1 MDTPGSVRFRFARQ
15 SSYQP
20 LDKLAAADDNTGN
33 HATTPDTFYY
43 STSAAAAD
51 DGSVDLFE
59 LTREVPT
66 LAVIEFTDGSS
77 DGGAAAEEV
86 EDGGGGGGGEEV
98 EIPASVR
105 LMYAAHGGDVAAI
118 KELVEEHA
126 ADVNYRDIDNR
137 TALHVAAC
145 QGYGDVVEL
154 LIRLNADVD
163 PKDHWGSTPLAD
175 AIYYKNHEVVR
186 LLEDHGAELP
196 MAPMHVKNARD
207 VPEYEIDPHEIDF
220 SNSVNINKGT
230 FLRASWRGI
239 EVAVKK
245 LGDEVFTD
253 EEKLRAFRDE
263 LALLQRIR
271 HPNVVQFLG
280 AVTQSTPMMIITEF
294 LPKGDLCEYL
304 LNIGGLKPRTAVR
317 YALDIARGMSYL
329 HEIKPHPIIHCDLEP
344 SNILRDDSGHLKV
357 ADFGVS
363 KLLKVSQGA
372 DENRSISCDDSSCR
386 YAAPELFRNEDY
398 DTKVD
403 VFSFALILQEMIEG
417 CPPFVSK
424 EGKEAQRAYDHHKR
438 PPFKA
443 SGKSYAHG
451 LRELIEECWNDD
463 PVKRP
468 TFRQIIR
475 KLDHIYNHLGRKK
488 RWIKVRPLKC
498 FLRNESLGSH
508 GSSSYARR

>member
-1 MDTPGSVRFRFARQ
+1 MDTPGSVRFRFSRQ
-15 SSYQP
+15 SSYLP
-20 LDKLAAADDNTGN
+20 LDSPI
-33 HATTPDTFYY
+33 TPGFYY
-43 STSAAAAD
+43 SGSSATVAESED
-51 DGSVDLFE
+51 SHFVVN
-59 LTREVPT
+59 REVPV
-66 LAVIEFTDGSS
+66 LEVIEFADVSS
-77 DGGAAAEEV
+77 DGGSAETAAAEE
-86 EDGGGGGGGEEV
+86 EV
-98 EIPASVR
+98 DELEIPASVK
-105 LMYAAHGGDVAAI
+105 LMYAAHEGDVEAI
-118 KELVEEHA
+118 MELVEECG
-126 ADVNYRDIDNR
+126 ADVNFRDIDQR

-145 QGYGDVVEL
+145 QGYRDVVKL
-154 LIRLNADVD
+154 LIQFKADVN

-175 AIYYKNHEVVR
+175 AIYYKNHEVVK

-207 VPEYEIDPHEIDF
+207 VPEYEIDPQEIDF
-220 SNSVNINKGT
+220 SNSVNITKGT
-230 FLRASWRGI
+230 FLKASWRGI

-280 AVTQSTPMMIITEF
+280 AVTQSTPMMIVTEL

-304 LNIGGLKPRTAVR
+304 LDKDGLKPRTAVR

-329 HEIKPHPIIHCDLEP
+329 HEIKPHPVIHCDLEP

-372 DENRSISCDDSSCR
+372 EENRPVLYDDSSCR
-386 YAAPELFRNEDY
+386 YIAPELYRNEDY
-398 DTKVD
+398 NTKVD
-403 VFSFALILQEMIEG
+403 VFSFALIFQEMIEG
-417 CPPFVSK
+417 CPAFSSK
-424 EGKEAQRAYDHHKR
+424 EGKEAQRAYSQHKR

-443 SGKSYAHG
+443 SGKSYTHG
-451 LRELIEECWNDD
+451 LRELIEECWNGD

-468 TFRQIIR
+468 TFRQIILR
-475 KLDHIYNHLGRKK
+475 LDHIHNRLGRKK

-498 FLRNESLGSH
+498 FQRNESSLGSH